1 MILGQLKQ
9 VRSHIFMT
17 GLLAAAISIS
27 ACQKQEPESDL
38 NDSVNA
44 EESVPMSAEPAEPSD
59 IVILDDN
66 DDEIDDENDVL
77 NETESTEST
86 ESEVGAEDELTDAT
100 SMDVESDVVVDA
112 DTETDAAQ

>member
-1 MILGQLKQ
+1 MSLGQLKQ
-9 VRSHIFMT
+9 LRSYIFMT
-17 GLLAAAISIS
+17 GLFAAAISIS

-59 IVILDDN
+59 IVILDDG
-66 DDEIDDENDVL
+66 DDGDDVL
-77 NETESTEST
+77 NGT
-86 ESEVGAEDELTDAT
+86 ESEPGAQDELTDARLA
-100 SMDVESDVVVDA
+100 DGENGAVVNA

>member
-1 MILGQLKQ
+1 
-9 VRSHIFMT
+9 MT

-77 NETESTEST
+77 NGTEST
-86 ESEVGAEDELTDAT
+86 ESEASVEDELTDARLT
-100 SMDVESDVVVDA
+100 DGENDAVVNA
-112 DTETDAAQ
+112 DPETDAAQ

>member
-1 MILGQLKQ
+1 MSLGQLKQ
-9 VRSHIFMT
+9 VRSYIFMM

-38 NDSVNA
+38 TDSVNA

-59 IVILDDN
+59 IVVLDDN
-66 DDEIDDENDVL
+66 DDITMEPEGEI
-77 NETESTEST
+77 
-86 ESEVGAEDELTDAT
+86 GAEDELTDAT
-100 SMDVESDVVVDA
+100 SMDVESDAVVDA

>member
-1 MILGQLKQ
+1 MSLGQLKQ
-9 VRSHIFMT
+9 VRSYIFMT

-59 IVILDDN
+59 LVILDDG
-66 DDEIDDENDVL
+66 DDENDVL
-77 NETESTEST
+77 NGT
-86 ESEVGAEDELTDAT
+86 ESEAGAQDELTDARLT
-100 SMDVESDVVVDA
+100 DVENDAVVNA
-112 DTETDAAQ
+112 DPETDAAQ

>member
-1 MILGQLKQ
+1 MSLGQLKQ
-9 VRSHIFMT
+9 VRSYIFMT
-17 GLLAAAISIS
+17 LLAAAISIS

-38 NDSVNA
+38 DDSVNT

-66 DDEIDDENDVL
+66 DDEIDDGNDVL
-77 NETESTEST
+77 NETES
-86 ESEVGAEDELTDAT
+86 EVGAEEELTDARLAN
-100 SMDVESDVVVDA
+100 VENDAVVDA

>member
-1 MILGQLKQ
+1 MSLGQLKQ
-9 VRSHIFMT
+9 VRSYIFMT

-38 NDSVNA
+38 NDSVNT

-77 NETESTEST
+77 NETESTES
-86 ESEVGAEDELTDAT
+86 EAGVEDELTDARLT
-100 SMDVESDVVVDA
+100 DGENDAVVNA
-112 DTETDAAQ
+112 DPETDAAQ